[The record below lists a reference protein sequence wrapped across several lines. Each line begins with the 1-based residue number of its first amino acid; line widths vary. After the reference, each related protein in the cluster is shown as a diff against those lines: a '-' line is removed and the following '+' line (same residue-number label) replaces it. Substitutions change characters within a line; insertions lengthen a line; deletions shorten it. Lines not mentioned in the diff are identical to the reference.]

1 MKKTIYTKKDFKENY
16 KPEDLDELYDASGGE
31 IGGDTPMMTTSQV
44 TSFTPKIPGD
54 DSSNREFSKDG
65 PPTLNKYIAQT
76 RNTSAEPYHG
86 FPGGM
91 PYGVGGVYESEDIVE
106 RAKKRVKNM
115 LEDLVNPNE
124 KNGMVTTTTYSDF
137 NQNKIPD
144 IQEIDD
150 ETVIDKTTKFL
161 ESIKSLNDSEKLAI
175 VMNYILKNV
184 DMSEL
189 SKNHKNILQKLI

>member
-1 MKKTIYTKKDFKENY
+1 MKYTKKQFEENFN
-16 KPEDLDELYDASGGE
+16 PEELDEIYDASGGE
-31 IGGDTPMMTTSQV
+31 IDGDTPMMTTSQV

-54 DSSNREFSKDG
+54 DSSNRELSKDG

-106 RAKKRVKNM
+106 IAKQRVRKM
-115 LEDLVNPNE
+115 MEDLVNKNQN
-124 KNGMVTTTTYSDF
+124 NGMVTTDKYSDF

-150 ETVIDKTTKFL
+150 ETVIDKTTSFL

-175 VMNYILKNV
+175 VMNYILTNV

-189 SKNHKNILQKLI
+189 SKNHKNILKKLI

>member
-1 MKKTIYTKKDFKENY
+1 MKYTKKQFEENY
-16 KPEDLDELYDASGGE
+16 NPEDLEELYDASGGE
-31 IGGDTPMMTTSQV
+31 IDGDTPMMTTSQV

-54 DSSNREFSKDG
+54 DSSNRELSKDG

-106 RAKKRVKNM
+106 MAKQRVRKM
-115 LEDLVNPNE
+115 MEDLVNKNQN
-124 KNGMVTTTTYSDF
+124 NGMVTTDKYSDF

-150 ETVIDKTTKFL
+150 ETVIDKTTSFL

-175 VMNYILKNV
+175 VMNYILTNV
-184 DMSEL
+184 DMGEL
-189 SKNHKNILQKLI
+189 SKNHKNILKKLI

>member
-1 MKKTIYTKKDFKENY
+1 MKYTKKQFEENFN
-16 KPEDLDELYDASGGE
+16 PEELDELYDASSGE
-31 IGGDTPMMTTSQV
+31 IGGDTPMITTSQV

-76 RNTSAEPYHG
+76 RNTNAPYYG

-106 RAKKRVKNM
+106 MAKQRVRKM
-115 LEDLVNPNE
+115 MEDLVNKNE
-124 KNGMVTTTTYSDF
+124 KNGMVTTDKYSDF

-150 ETVIDKTTKFL
+150 ETVIDKTTSFL

-175 VMNYILKNV
+175 VMNYILTNV

-189 SKNHKNILQKLI
+189 SKNHKNILKKLI

>member
-1 MKKTIYTKKDFKENY
+1 MKYTKKQFEENFN
-16 KPEDLDELYDASGGE
+16 PEELDELYDASGGE
-31 IGGDTPMMTTSQV
+31 IDGDTPMITTSQV
-44 TSFTPKIPGD
+44 TSFTPRIPGD
-54 DSSNREFSKDG
+54 DSSNRELSKNG

-106 RAKKRVKNM
+106 IAKQRVRKM
-115 LEDLVNPNE
+115 MEDLVNKNQN
-124 KNGMVTTTTYSDF
+124 NGMVTTDKYSDF

-150 ETVIDKTTKFL
+150 ETVIDKTTSFL

-175 VMNYILKNV
+175 VMNYILTNV
-184 DMSEL
+184 DMGEL
-189 SKNHKNILQKLI
+189 SKNHKNILKEDCDV

>member
-1 MKKTIYTKKDFKENY
+1 MKYTKKQFEENFN
-16 KPEDLDELYDASGGE
+16 PEELDELYDASGGE
-31 IGGDTPMMTTSQV
+31 IDGDTPMMTTSQV

-54 DSSNREFSKDG
+54 DSSNRELSKDG

-106 RAKKRVKNM
+106 MAKQRVRKM
-115 LEDLVNPNE
+115 MEDLVNKNQN
-124 KNGMVTTTTYSDF
+124 NGMVTTDKYSDF

-150 ETVIDKTTKFL
+150 ETVIDKTTSFL

-175 VMNYILKNV
+175 VMNYILTNV

-189 SKNHKNILQKLI
+189 SKNHKNILKKLI

>member
-1 MKKTIYTKKDFKENY
+1 MKYTKKQFEENFN
-16 KPEDLDELYDASGGE
+16 PEELDELYDASGGE
-31 IGGDTPMMTTSQV
+31 IDGDTPMITTSQV

-54 DSSNREFSKDG
+54 DSSNRELSKNG

-106 RAKKRVKNM
+106 IAKQRVRKM
-115 LEDLVNPNE
+115 MEDLVNKNQN
-124 KNGMVTTTTYSDF
+124 NGMVTTDKYSDF

-150 ETVIDKTTKFL
+150 ETVIDKTTSFL

-175 VMNYILKNV
+175 VMNYILTNV

-189 SKNHKNILQKLI
+189 SKNHKNILKKLI

>member
-1 MKKTIYTKKDFKENY
+1 MKYTKKEFKENY
-16 KPEDLDELYDASGGE
+16 KPKDLDELYDASGGE
-31 IGGDTPMMTTSQV
+31 IDGDTPIITTTQV

-54 DSSNREFSKDG
+54 DSTNRELSKDG
-65 PPTLNKYIAQT
+65 PITLNKYIAQT

-91 PYGVGGVYESEDIVE
+91 PYGVGGVYESEGIVE
-106 RAKKRVKNM
+106 MAKQRVKNM
-115 LEDLVNPNE
+115 LEDLVNKNQN
-124 KNGMVTTTTYSDF
+124 NGMVTTDKYSDF

-144 IQEIDD
+144 IQEIED
-150 ETVIDKTTKFL
+150 ETVIDKTTSFL

-175 VMNYILKNV
+175 VMNYILTNV

-189 SKNHKNILQKLI
+189 SKNHKNILKKLI

>member
-1 MKKTIYTKKDFKENY
+1 MKYTKKQFEENFN
-16 KPEDLDELYDASGGE
+16 PEELDELYDASGGE
-31 IGGDTPMMTTSQV
+31 IDGDTPMITTSQV

-54 DSSNREFSKDG
+54 DSSNRELSKNG

-106 RAKKRVKNM
+106 IAKQRVRKM
-115 LEDLVNPNE
+115 MEDLVNKNQN
-124 KNGMVTTTTYSDF
+124 NGMVTTDKYSDF

-150 ETVIDKTTKFL
+150 ETVIDKTTSFL

-175 VMNYILKNV
+175 VMNYILTNV
-184 DMSEL
+184 DMGEL
-189 SKNHKNILQKLI
+189 SKNHKNILKKLI

>member
-1 MKKTIYTKKDFKENY
+1 MKYTKKQFEENFN
-16 KPEDLDELYDASGGE
+16 PEELDELYDASGGE
-31 IGGDTPMMTTSQV
+31 IDGDTPMITTSQV

-54 DSSNREFSKDG
+54 DSSNRELSKDG

-106 RAKKRVKNM
+106 IAKQRVRKM
-115 LEDLVNPNE
+115 MEDLVNKNQN
-124 KNGMVTTTTYSDF
+124 NGMVTTDKYSDF

-175 VMNYILKNV
+175 VMNYILTNV

-189 SKNHKNILQKLI
+189 SKNHKNILKKLI